1 MTGVC
6 ACACPCR
13 RRSRRLCCNID
24 KEFISNHGCCRVTEG
39 PRCTAAWP
47 QGKWL
52 CTGSHLPPP
61 PHATPTTP
69 SSVSSPSRDKA
80 PEDHTGSS
88 MLSQNL
94 ELFKQKKKKEE
105 ISKGVRG
112 YACFY
117 FFLPLVPVGVVGR
130 YSCQS
135 AARRVAWRRDIPWV
149 LSVSATEL
157 LHCFLGLPL
166 ALQPEYLV
174 LFARKAGW
182 FMGMLPW
189 KFSF

>member
-1 MTGVC
+1 MHVRAHAEEEAGCVAILTKSSFPTMAAAGWQRGPGVLQPDHRGSGSVR
-6 ACACPCR
+6 AHIFPHLR
-13 RRSRRLCCNID
+13 VRPQRLLLQC
-24 KEFISNHGCCRVTEG
+24 H
-39 PRCTAAWP
+39 PH
-47 QGKWL
+47 QGIKPL
-52 CTGSHLPPP
+52 R
-61 PHATPTTP
+61 TTP
-69 SSVSSPSRDKA
+69 ALQCYHRTWNCSS
-80 PEDHTGSS
+80 
-88 MLSQNL
+88 
-94 ELFKQKKKKEE
+94 KKKKEE

-112 YACFY
+112 HAYFY

-135 AARRVAWRRDIPWV
+135 AARRVAWRRDILWV
-149 LSVSATEL
+149 LRVSATEL

-189 KFSF
+189 KIFFF